1 MDLTSPGTL
10 DVLSNLVY
18 VPGIA
23 KDMLPADFK
32 DNTPRLYTDLQTFQA
47 DFGSKIPR
55 IGLGSKNASDYP
67 GFGDGFGYDTGF
79 IYATELLRAG
89 IPVLYDCLAK
99 KAAEIKDDNGIVI
112 GYNADAD
119 SYNLEEIERRLSA
132 GLQKSSVIITTS
144 KYDLLTDKGL
154 YNIKYICSGGYVSKE
169 INTAMFELVK
179 ARQDCV
185 ALVDIPYNKSVLDV
199 LVSEQEGINVTD
211 IVTLDTINDKY
222 AALFGPW
229 AIYETPIMQSQ
240 VKSEVTK
247 PILYYPNTYELP
259 GSFGYLMAMAIA
271 IKNGSNNWLAMAGA
285 NRGRIPYIVA
295 LKEEITTAII
305 DIMQTRTGRAMNP
318 VAVINPFGTIVWGNR
333 TLNDNSIKGDLTAS
347 SFLNIRNLCSDVK
360 KTVWTSA
367 RNVTFEQNS
376 DILWVNFKSLITP
389 TLDQMVT
396 GGGLAGYELIKKVSK
411 KKATLN
417 ATIRLYA
424 IEAVE
429 DFEID
434 IELADQSAAIV
445 E

>member
-1 MDLTSPGTL
+1 MPKIIIKEIDLTSPGTL

-23 KDMLPADFK
+23 KERLPANFE

-55 IGLGSKNASDYP
+55 IGLGSRNASDYP
-67 GFGDGFGYDTGF
+67 GFVDGFGYDTGF
-79 IYATELLRAG
+79 NYATELLRAG

-99 KAAEIKDDNGIVI
+99 KAAEIKDDKDDSNKVT
-112 GYNADAD
+112 GYNADDD
-119 SYNLEEIERRLSA
+119 SYYLDEIEKRLVD
-132 GLQKSSVIITTS
+132 GLKDSGSITTTS

-169 INTAMFELVK
+169 INNAIFGLAA

-199 LVSEQEGINVTD
+199 LVSEKEGIDITN
-211 IVTLDTINDKY
+211 IVTLDIINDKY

-229 AIYETPIMQSQ
+229 AKYETPIMQSQ

-247 PILYYPNTYELP
+247 PILYYPSIYELP
-259 GSFGYLMAMAIA
+259 GSFGYLMAMATA
-271 IKNGSNNWLAMAGA
+271 IGNGSNNWLAMAGA

-318 VAVINPFGTIVWGNR
+318 IAVINPIGTVVRGKR

-367 RNVTFEQNS
+367 RNVTFE
-376 DILWVNFKSLITP
+376 
-389 TLDQMVT
+389 
-396 GGGLAGYELIKKVSK
+396 
-411 KKATLN
+411 
-417 ATIRLYA
+417 
-424 IEAVE
+424 
-429 DFEID
+429 
-434 IELADQSAAIV
+434 
-445 E
+445 